1 MAPVFCGVS
10 VASVGPVAGVVVGA
24 SFLVAVVEV
33 FVVTDLVAELPVS
46 AVTEVKEPGSAIRTA
61 DVDTVFLVLR
71 RAHERLVERFVLL
84 YRCRHIFC
92 LEMLF

>member
-46 AVTEVKEPGSAIRTA
+46 AIP
-61 DVDTVFLVLR
+61 
-71 RAHERLVERFVLL
+71 
-84 YRCRHIFC
+84 
-92 LEMLF
+92 EMD